1 MATDKVIGGPLDQGV
16 LKQLDIRKGIM
27 STPYRDD
34 NNLRY
39 LAARTGWVKLTSSV
53 QVNGTDDLAKKYILI
68 GGTYGREG
76 ENTYSNFPNGKGF
89 RPMPGITGVDIKAV
103 NRFGLLKEATITYN
117 CWDVSQLQ
125 ELEVLFMRPGF
136 SVLLEWGHSLYYT
149 TDTNLVTVPQTVKS
163 FFTAGTTKE
172 QLYDE
177 IDALKVSSGQ
187 NYDAIYGFIK
197 NFSWSFRADGGYDC
211 TTVVTSIGEIIESL
225 QIDADNPFSEGGTA
239 EETQA
244 KTDELVEAKKRE
256 AEKLI
261 KKDKEPKAETPTPL
275 PYIVIGDSQTP
286 ACALYSTTA
295 KLIGSSQGNANLW
308 RVGWNLANLKNAVGE
323 YKESPA
329 VKGVAICIGTNDGFA
344 NPGNNIQLLKAAIE
358 RVFPNVEKIIVIK
371 GSWGWGDNEAAI
383 KKDGKV
389 VPGKN
394 GKIGI
399 TEKQVNDYY
408 AQFTKAGF
416 TVIDPAI
423 GDVSKIGKNPHLSA
437 PEKQVGLA
445 AKYKIIGQAIDQN
458 IK

>member
-1 MATDKVIGGPLDQGV
+1 MASDKVIGGPLDSGV

-53 QVNGTDDLAKKYILI
+53 QVNGTNDLAKKYILI
-68 GGTYGREG
+68 GGTYDRVG

-89 RPMPGITGVDIKAV
+89 RPMPGITGVDIKAI

-149 TDTNLVTVPQTVKS
+149 TGTNLVTVPQTIKT
-163 FFTAGTTKE
+163 FFDAGTTKE

-177 IDALKVSSGQ
+177 IDKLKASSGQ

-225 QIDADNPFSEGGTA
+225 QIDSDNPFSEGGSA

-244 KTDELVEAKKRE
+244 KTDELVQAKKRQ
-256 AEKLI
+256 A
-261 KKDKEPKAETPTPL
+261 KKASSTNPEPVATEPTPL
-275 PYIVIGDSQTP
+275 EYIAIGDSQTVYLTGDP
-286 ACALYSTTA
+286 NTV
-295 KLIGSSQGNANLW
+295 KLIGDRDGNKNLHKT
-308 RVGWNLANLKNAVGE
+308 GWNLQNLVNAVGE

-329 VKGVAICIGTNDGFA
+329 VKGIVISIGTNDGFT
-344 NPGNNIQLLKAAIE
+344 NIGNKALTLKAAID
-358 RVFPNVEKIIVIK
+358 RIFPNVQKILVVK
-371 GSWGWGDNEAAI
+371 GSWGWGEYLKAAT
-383 KKDGKV
+383 KVDGKYVTGKDGKI
-389 VPGKN
+389 
-394 GKIGI
+394 IGI
-399 TEKQVNDYY
+399 TREMVDTYY
-408 AQFTKAGF
+408 ESFTKAGF
-416 TVIDPAI
+416 TVINPAI
-423 GDVSKIGKNPHLSA
+423 GDMTNKGGNPHN
-437 PEKQVGLA
+437 PKLA
-445 AKYKIIGQAIDQN
+445 IYSFIRGVIDQN

>member
-1 MATDKVIGGPLDQGV
+1 MATDKVIGGPLDGGV

-149 TDTNLVTVPQTVKS
+149 TGTNLVTVPQTIKS

-177 IDALKVSSGQ
+177 IEKLKTNSSQ

-256 AEKLI
+256 AKKLAA
-261 KKDKEPKAETPTPL
+261 KDKEPVAKTPTPV
-275 PYIVIGDSQTP
+275 PYILIGDSQTP
-286 ACALYSTTA
+286 YLARYSQSV
-295 KLIGSSQGNANLW
+295 KMIGEAEGNANLH
-308 RVGWNLANLKNAVGE
+308 RTGWTLEKLKNAVGE

-344 NPGNNIQLLKAAIE
+344 NPGNNILLLKAAIE

-371 GSWGWGDNEAAI
+371 GSWGWGNNKAAV
-383 KKDGKV
+383 KENGKYVTGNDGKV
-389 VPGKN
+389 K
-394 GKIGI
+394 GI
-399 TEKQVNDYY
+399 TKEAVDAYY
-408 AQFTKAGF
+408 AQFTKAGI
-416 TVIDPAI
+416 TAIDPAI
-423 GDVSKIGKNPHLSA
+423 GDMTNKGKNPHN
-437 PEKQVGLA
+437 PDLA
-445 AKYKIIGQAIDQN
+445 IYKFIAGVIDQN